1 MVFSEYTKKRILFFH
16 RKGYKAPKI
25 TTKLLEEGVE
35 VSRRGVSDFLVRV
48 KETGDIARR
57 PGSGRPRKRTDE
69 VEQLVESAMC
79 ADDETTSKQLQEKLT
94 SEGHHLSQ
102 MSVLRCRKELG
113 WTYRGSAYCQMIR
126 EPNKA
131 KRMEWATQYVH
142 EAETGFLDVIYTD
155 ETSIQMESHRR
166 FCCRKAGQPPKNK
179 PRYTCTSVMC
189 CSHMCSLQSR
199 CLPVLVTRCACTQQ
213 YTESS
218 V

>member
-25 TTKLLEEGVE
+25 ATKLLEEGIE

-79 ADDETTSKQLQEKLT
+79 ADDETTAKQLQEKLT

-113 WTYRGSAYCQMIR
+113 WHT
-126 EPNKA
+126 A
-131 KRMEWATQYVH
+131 K
-142 EAETGFLDVIYTD
+142 
-155 ETSIQMESHRR
+155 
-166 FCCRKAGQPPKNK
+166 
-179 PRYTCTSVMC
+179 
-189 CSHMCSLQSR
+189 
-199 CLPVLVTRCACTQQ
+199 
-213 YTESS
+213 
-218 V
+218 